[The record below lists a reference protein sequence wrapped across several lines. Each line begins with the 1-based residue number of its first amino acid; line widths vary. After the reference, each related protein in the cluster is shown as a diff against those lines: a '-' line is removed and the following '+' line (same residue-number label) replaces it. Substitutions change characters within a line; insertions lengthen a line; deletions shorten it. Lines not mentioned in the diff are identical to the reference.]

1 MNKYKPV
8 RQGDIM
14 PVYQKPLTGQQ
25 LEDYATLI
33 KEIKPDDGDGLS
45 SWLVEFLDETGNYYQ
60 RTINAI
66 LD

>member
-1 MNKYKPV
+1 MNKYTPV

-14 PVYQKPLTGQQ
+14 PVYHRPLTGRQ

-33 KEIKPDDGDGLS
+33 EEIKPDEDGLS
-45 SWLVEFLDETGNYYQ
+45 IWLVEFLDEPGDYYQ